1 MIKKCLLKF
10 DSVLQ
15 IVQSQLRDIGEIL
28 VQNHVLLHV
37 PTQINMV
44 MFLIIVNAILVM
56 RTVIRAQEQ
65 R

>member
-44 MFLIIVNAILVM
+44 MFLIIVNAIFVM